1 MKHILNGTE
10 ITPVNYENIGF
21 VIDYTNQINDILS
34 VSVDSVKLVNEAK
47 SIVENNV
54 FNGLG
59 ALEGIPYQIVTD
71 TGQELEYFLNTKQQC
86 EFEDNSVTV
95 ALQKRWN
102 QQLFMNQANG
112 TTFELMASKGV
123 VFPTF
128 DVPYLIIKD
137 NQLEQ
142 GITLA
147 ITTFVTGKALYEA
160 IKDLVEM
167 ITDIIRAVTPSV
179 GAGIVINVGDIIALA
194 LKIIAQIAYVIALFV
209 AFKKLVDQLK
219 ELIFPKIRYF
229 KACKLKDLISIG
241 CAHLGYEFKSTL
253 LDSMSNVTIL
263 PVPIIKGK
271 KNILDYIQN
280 DLNFA
285 FTKGYPTAQDSI
297 PTLGSAIT
305 TAMNWFNGKLMVG
318 NGVVRLER
326 RDFVSASNMQSI
338 EASITLQ
345 GTRSDKFRLN
355 TNEVWKRQYVHYM
368 TDSNDFHTMNEFE
381 KTDCEDSTEPITFAN
396 KDLLLIQGYKDVS
409 IPFALGT
416 RKNKLTWV
424 EKRVK
429 DLFQLVDTVTS
440 VFGSGTSYVSLVNNR
455 IGVLQ
460 IGDQFFT
467 QTKALWTVGGKQPE
481 NYLNYIGARAIET
494 KFHNIDFIGNN
505 DYLIREVVNCVISDE
520 NFINLQN
527 SNIANINGVDCEL
540 LRVEFY
546 DYNKLAKISYKEPF
560 DWAFNTKKLAIN
572 D

>member
-10 ITPVNYENIGF
+10 ITPRNYEDIGI
-21 VIDYTNQINDILS
+21 VIDYENPLSDIMS
-34 VSVDSVKLVNEAK
+34 ISVDSVQLVNEARQ
-47 SIVENNV
+47 IVYNHV

-59 ALEGIPYQIVTD
+59 ALEGIPYQIVTES
-71 TGQELEYFLNTKQQC
+71 GQTLEYFLNTKQQC
-86 EFEDNSVTV
+86 DFEDNVVTV

-102 QQLFMNQANG
+102 QEIFMNQANG
-112 TTFELMASKGV
+112 TTFELMAAQGV

-128 DVPYLIIKD
+128 DVPYLIIRD
-137 NQLEQ
+137 NQVEQ

-147 ITTFVTGKALYEA
+147 ITTFVTGQALYQA
-160 IKDLVEM
+160 IKDLVQT
-167 ITDIIRAVTPSV
+167 ITSVIQASTPNV
-179 GAGIVINVGDIIALA
+179 GVPPSIDLGDIIAMI
-194 LKIIAQIAYVIALFV
+194 LKIVAQIAFVIALFL

-219 ELIFPKIRYF
+219 ELLFPKIRYF

-241 CAHLGYEFKSTL
+241 CAHLGYQFESSV
-253 LDSMSNVTIL
+253 LDAMSNVTIL

-271 KNILDYIQN
+271 KNILEYLQN

-305 TAMNWFNGKLMVG
+305 TALNWFNGKLFCY

-326 RDFVSASNMQSI
+326 RDWVNAQVTPTL
-338 EASITLQ
+338 EPSITLQ
-345 GTRSDKFRLN
+345 GTRTDKFKLN

-368 TDSNDFHTMNEFE
+368 TDTNDFHTMNEFE

-396 KDLLLIQGYKDVS
+396 KDLLLIQGYKDVM
-409 IPFALGT
+409 IPFALGS

-424 EKRVK
+424 EKRVR

-455 IGVLQ
+455 VGVLQ
-460 IGDQFFT
+460 IGEQFYT
-467 QTKALWTVGGKQPE
+467 QTKALWTIGGKQPE
-481 NYLNYIGARAIET
+481 NYLNFIGARQIET
-494 KFHNIDFIGNN
+494 QFHNIDFIGNN
-505 DYLIREVVNCVISDE
+505 DFIVREAVNVIVNDE
-520 NFINLQN
+520 NFVNLQQ
-527 SNIANINGVDCEL
+527 SNIATMNGVDCKL
-540 LRVEFY
+540 IRVEFQ
-546 DYNKLAKISYKEPF
+546 DYTKVAKITYKEPF
-560 DWAFNTKKLAIN
+560 NWAYNVKKVSIN